1 MGHATGSILGV
12 TVGSTHT
19 EAKFALMTT
28 SPYTDGGTVMYVQA
42 SGAIDQY
49 DFVSIDENGQATAL
63 ANAGGAAGHMLGCA
77 QVAFADNDYGWVFIE
92 GANFNGNGL
101 ASCAADTE
109 SLWTTGTAGH
119 IDDANRFLRG
129 QRQPGEAQ
137 VDSHLALLFFFEA
150 VGVDAGQGSDQGR
163 FAVINVAGGANDAH
177 G

>member
-119 IDDANRFLRG
+119 IDDATSAGAVRLNGVVFVTAVAAAATNREVIMRN
-129 QRQPGEAQ
+129 A
-137 VDSHLALLFFFEA
+137 
-150 VGVDAGQGSDQGR
+150 R
-163 FAVINVAGGANDAH
+163 FVA
-177 G
+177 